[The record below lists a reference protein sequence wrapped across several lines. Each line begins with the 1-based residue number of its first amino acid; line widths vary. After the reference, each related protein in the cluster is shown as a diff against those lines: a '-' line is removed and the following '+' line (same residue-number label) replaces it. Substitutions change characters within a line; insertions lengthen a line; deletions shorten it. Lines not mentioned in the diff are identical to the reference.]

1 MKTIIVVMLLITTL
15 KVVSCCYNYS
25 KETELQQKQRMMR
38 LDNPGVPPPPDCSE
52 WYNNGHSKEW
62 AECMRVPYR

>member
-15 KVVSCCYNYS
+15 KVVSCCYNYN
-25 KETELQQKQRMMR
+25 KEIELQQKQRMMR

-62 AECMRVPYR
+62 AECMGVPYR